1 MDIFKMG
8 HEGKDFHLGIGG
20 ELFWTKWLKNG
31 LGKCLSFMQLF
42 LVAGSRMQPHQGWS
56 QYILAHLAKD

>member
-1 MDIFKMG
+1 MEILKMRQ
-8 HEGKDFHLGIGG
+8 EGKDFHLGIGG
-20 ELFWTKWLKNG
+20 GLFWMKWLKNSE
-31 LGKCLSFMQLF
+31 GKCLSFMQLF

>member
-1 MDIFKMG
+1 M
-8 HEGKDFHLGIGG
+8 
-20 ELFWTKWLKNG
+20 KWLKNG